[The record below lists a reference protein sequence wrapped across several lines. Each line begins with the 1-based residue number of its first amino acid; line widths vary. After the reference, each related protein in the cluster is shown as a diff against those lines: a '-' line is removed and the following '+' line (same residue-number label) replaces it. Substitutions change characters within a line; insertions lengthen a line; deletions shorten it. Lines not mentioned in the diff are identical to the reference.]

1 MEHISETIDDILT
14 EWAYRVNDG
23 MPDVD
28 NPLHMA
34 QLEHSLFDLEFPG
47 QFIVEFMSNLREADT
62 TPLSDKD
69 KEKAKKLGLVWK
81 RVGYGKEDEK
91 GITHKN
97 IDGKLVAV
105 GDEKEPEKETK
116 KVTSIEAN
124 PFVDDEKTD
133 SDGKPKKK
141 ETKTQRK
148 SRENGEQH
156 QKDQKVADKVHNDV
170 YGEKEEGQIL
180 DEGKGNNDS
189 EVKQNMLTHG
199 YKNQKEKTGKDP
211 APGNEGS
218 AFNEIVSGEG
228 AKILRVAEEKGHDL
242 NEQQLAKILA
252 KQFCGTALGIE
263 NSKGKV
269 DKKGNFIPKT
279 VANNTKDIPN
289 DVDKG
294 CYEKSL
300 IAAKSAIRKHE
311 RAKKVKENLG
321 KEGTGQLEGE
331 TTTTEFYGAEDS
343 INAQVAMIEKAE
355 TVLAPDGSSIPKESI
370 WNPAAPKRDE
380 GESYKDYHKRV
391 KIWAKENNA
400 ERVEVGALDM
410 AMEGGGGANPSDT
423 ATFILDEN
431 CTLVMAFTSDKMDTN
446 DIQANS
452 TLIFEINQKIQW
464 INDDPSLTD
473 AEKEQLTTQLEN
485 QKNEIDE
492 IEKGLK
498 GTLTT
503 AASNLKNED
512 ASAVVKMLAE
522 DTLVD
527 GTKDKKNGRGTKKHW
542 KKVKTAHSGPFLKK
556 DGTMSAK
563 KKSQL
568 YYLPQEG
575 IEGDTQGYYPRKED
589 SSKTKAQYY
598 NENQPTDEDIY
609 NALMSKAEKDSDNLK
624 DYEMKVIERTA
635 SRLREH
641 HKNQPGDESKSKAA
655 DYDISAKAEQVRRDT
670 VAANRRHR
678 KELNEVEITT
688 ESGKKMGLGDYLEAK
703 NLSDKLHLGQIDKAT
718 AHGVYKH
725 DGLMEVNM
733 GGVVVNPE
741 VLRKCLNVQTEG
753 ELIDNFEV
761 GAPED
766 EDELTRSTDEHET
779 DDDGNLFYWAVN
791 NDGEYTSDDDGNP
804 EPSDPEDTGEI
815 TTDITKAGKKP
826 KKVGRVTGRNVFIY
840 AVTKD
845 NKRYPIAKKV
855 IRSKTGKLGKLQTVY
870 QWSPEIQKCF
880 KDEENTAV
888 AVEKE

>member
-1 MEHISETIDDILT
+1 MEHISEIIDDILT
-14 EWAYRVNDG
+14 EWAYQVNDG

-34 QLEHSLFDLEFPG
+34 QLEHSLNDLEFPP
-47 QFIVEFMSNLREADT
+47 QFIVEFMSNLRE
-62 TPLSDKD
+62 KD
-69 KEKAKKLGLVWK
+69 DEGGLDPDELEKAKNKGLVHLGGGSW
-81 RVGYGKEDEK
+81 GKK
-91 GITHKN
+91 GGKPTHASQ
-97 IDGKLVAV
+97 DGKLVHIDK
-105 GDEKEPEKETK
+105 DEDEKETK
-116 KVTSIEAN
+116 KGMTMKAKPYS
-124 PFVDDEKTD
+124 DDEKTD

-170 YGEKEEGQIL
+170 YGETEEGQIL

-189 EVKQNMLTHG
+189 KVKQNMLTHG

-228 AKILRVAEEKGHDL
+228 AKILRTAEEKGHDL
-242 NEQQLAKILA
+242 NEQQLAKIIA

-263 NSKGKV
+263 NSKGTV
-269 DKKGNFIPKT
+269 DKKGKFTPKT

-331 TTTTEFYGAEDS
+331 TTTTEFYGADDS
-343 INAQVAMIEKAE
+343 INAQVAMIEEAE

-431 CTLVMAFTSDKMDTN
+431 GTLVMAFTSDKMDTN

-452 TLIFEINQKIQW
+452 TLVFEINQKIQW

-473 AEKEQLTTQLEN
+473 DEKEKLTTQLDN
-485 QKNEIDE
+485 QKNEIED